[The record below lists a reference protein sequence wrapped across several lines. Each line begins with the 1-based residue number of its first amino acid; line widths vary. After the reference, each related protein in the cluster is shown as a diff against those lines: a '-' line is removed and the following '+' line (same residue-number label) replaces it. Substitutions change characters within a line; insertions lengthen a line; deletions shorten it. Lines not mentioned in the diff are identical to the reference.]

1 MNLTDKAHRFAALHV
16 KGRPLILINVW
27 DAGSAKAIADAGTDA
42 IATSSWSMAAAQ
54 GFADGET
61 IPFDLV
67 EGIVR
72 RIAMTADLPLTV
84 DIEGGYAVEPE
95 VMVDNV
101 ERIVSAGGVGINLE
115 DGIIGGSGLHDTAFQ
130 CRRIDA
136 IRMRAVQHGIDVFI
150 NARTDLFLQAKDRD
164 SHAGLLNLAIERAH
178 AYADAGASGFFAPG
192 LVDERLIEALCGAAK
207 LPVNVMIVEGAPSTI
222 RLGELGVSRISYG
235 PMPYIRCM
243 QHLKQQASPQPSTR
257 A

>member
-101 ERIVSAGGVGINLE
+101 ERIVSAGGVGINFE
-115 DGIIGGSGLHDTAFQ
+115 DGIIGGSGLHDTALSY
-130 CRRIDA
+130 A
-136 IRMRAVQHGIDVFI
+136 GIWV
-150 NARTDLFLQAKDRD
+150 T
-164 SHAGLLNLAIERAH
+164 
-178 AYADAGASGFFAPG
+178 P
-192 LVDERLIEALCGAAK
+192 
-207 LPVNVMIVEGAPSTI
+207 
-222 RLGELGVSRISYG
+222 
-235 PMPYIRCM
+235 
-243 QHLKQQASPQPSTR
+243 
-257 A
+257 